1 MNDDFSLW
9 ATIGILSVD
18 LLIAVGAICA
28 LRYLQGLL
36 AGVDTTTELA
46 ARDNY
51 AFGISIAGGTLALA
65 LVLAGAVSGEA
76 SDGLLAEAWNVAA
89 YAIVGIVLLKVGT
102 VINDQVIFHQFS
114 LKQQVHE
121 NNIAA
126 GIVQAANLIALGL
139 IINTA
144 TYWVESDSWLGTFS
158 VILIFFAAQ
167 VVLLAVTWLRGRIY
181 EKRHKGERLQIALE
195 KGNSALAI
203 RYMGHLL
210 SAAFGVKAASGLL
223 AYQSFGLT
231 GLIFNWL
238 FVALVITAVIS
249 GLAALA
255 RRAVLHN
262 INVVEEVDEQQN
274 IGVASIEATLFIA
287 IGLIVSSLLG

>member
-1 MNDDFSLW
+1 
-9 ATIGILSVD
+9 VD

-28 LRYLQGLL
+28 LRYLQGML

-46 ARDNY
+46 TRDNY
-51 AFGISIAGGTLALA
+51 AFGISVAGGTLALA

-76 SDGLLAEAWNVAA
+76 SAGLLAEAWNVAV
-89 YAIVGIVLLKVGT
+89 YAVVGIVLLKVGT
-102 VINDQVIFHQFS
+102 IINDQVIFHHFS

-144 TYWVESDSWLGTFS
+144 AHWVESESWLGVFS
-158 VILIFFAAQ
+158 VVLVFFVAQ
-167 VVLLAVTWLRGRIY
+167 VVLLAVTRLRGQIY
-181 EKRHKGERLQIALE
+181 EKRHNGEVLQQALE

-210 SAAFGVKAASGLL
+210 SAAFGVKAASGLVAYHSL
-223 AYQSFGLT
+223 ALVGLV
-231 GLIFNWL
+231 FNWL
-238 FVALVITAVIS
+238 FIALAITALIS

-255 RRAVLHN
+255 RHAVLLN
-262 INVVEEVDEQQN
+262 INVVEEVDDQQN
-274 IGVASIEATLFIA
+274 IGVACIEATLFIA
-287 IGLIVSSLLG
+287 VGLIVSSLLG

>member
-1 MNDDFSLW
+1 MNNDFSLW
-9 ATIGILSVD
+9 AVGIIFID

-46 ARDNY
+46 TQDNY

-76 SDGLLAEAWNVAA
+76 SEGILSEAWNVIVYAA
-89 YAIVGIVLLKVGT
+89 VGIVLLKVGT
-102 VINDQVIFHQFS
+102 IINDQVIFHHFS

-144 TYWVESDSWLGTFS
+144 AHWVESDSWLGVFS
-158 VILIFFAAQ
+158 VVLVFFVAQ
-167 VVLLAVTWLRGRIY
+167 IVLLAVTRLRGRIY
-181 EKRHKGERLQIALE
+181 EKRHNGEVLQQALE
-195 KGNSALAI
+195 NGNSALAI
-203 RYMGHLL
+203 RYFGHLM
-210 SAAFGVKAASGLL
+210 SAAFGVKAASGLVAYHSL
-223 AYQSFGLT
+223 ALV

-238 FVALVITAVIS
+238 FVALMITALIS

-255 RRAVLHN
+255 RRAVLLN
-262 INVVEEVDEQQN
+262 INVVEEVDDQQN
-274 IGVASIEATLFIA
+274 IGVACIEASLFIA
-287 IGLIVSSLLG
+287 VGLIVSSLLG

>member
-1 MNDDFSLW
+1 MNNDFSLW
-9 ATIGILSVD
+9 AVGIIFVD

-46 ARDNY
+46 TRDNY
-51 AFGISIAGGTLALA
+51 AFGISVAGGTLALA

-76 SDGLLAEAWNVAA
+76 SEGILSEAWNVFV
-89 YAIVGIVLLKVGT
+89 YAVVGIVLLKVGT
-102 VINDQVIFHQFS
+102 IINDQVIFHHFS

-144 TYWVESDSWLGTFS
+144 AHWVESETWLGIFS
-158 VILIFFAAQ
+158 VILVFFVAQ
-167 VVLLAVTWLRGRIY
+167 VVLLAVTRLRGRIY
-181 EKRHKGERLQIALE
+181 EKRHNGEVLQQALE
-195 KGNSALAI
+195 NGNSALAI
-203 RYMGHLL
+203 RYMGHLM
-210 SAAFGVKAASGLL
+210 SAAFGVKAASGLVAFHTTAL
-223 AYQSFGLT
+223 VGLV
-231 GLIFNWL
+231 FNWL
-238 FVALVITAVIS
+238 FVALMITALIS

-255 RRAVLHN
+255 RHAVLLN
-262 INVVEEVDEQQN
+262 INVIEEVDDQQN
-274 IGVASIEATLFIA
+274 IGVACIEATLFIA
-287 IGLIVSSLLG
+287 VGLIVSSLLG

>member
-1 MNDDFSLW
+1 MNNGFSLW
-9 ATIGILSVD
+9 AISIVFVD

-46 ARDNY
+46 TRDNY
-51 AFGISIAGGTLALA
+51 AFGISVAGGTLALA

-76 SDGLLAEAWNVAA
+76 SEGILSEAWNVII
-89 YAIVGIVLLKVGT
+89 YAIISIVLLKVGT
-102 VINDQVIFHQFS
+102 IINDQVIFHHFS

-121 NNIAA
+121 KNIAA

-144 TYWVESDSWLGTFS
+144 AHWVESDSWPS
-158 VILIFFAAQ
+158 ILSMIMVFFVAQ
-167 VVLLAVTWLRGRIY
+167 VVLLAVTRLRGRIY
-181 EKRHKGERLQIALE
+181 EKRHNGKVLQQALE
-195 KGNSALAI
+195 NGNSALAI
-203 RYMGHLL
+203 RYFGHLM
-210 SAAFGVKAASGLL
+210 SAAFGVKAASGLV
-223 AYQSFGLT
+223 AYHSLSFV

-238 FVALVITAVIS
+238 FVALAITAVIS
-249 GLAALA
+249 GLAVLA
-255 RRAVLHN
+255 RHAVLHN
-262 INVVEEVDEQQN
+262 IDVVQEVDEQQN

-287 IGLIVSSLLG
+287 VGLIVSSLLG

>member
-1 MNDDFSLW
+1 MNNDFSLW
-9 ATIGILSVD
+9 AVGIIFID

-46 ARDNY
+46 TRDNY
-51 AFGISIAGGTLALA
+51 AFGISVAGGTLALA

-76 SDGLLAEAWNVAA
+76 SEGILSEAWNVLV
-89 YAIVGIVLLKVGT
+89 YAVVGIVLLKVGT
-102 VINDQVIFHQFS
+102 IINDQVIFHHFS

-144 TYWVESDSWLGTFS
+144 AHWVESDSWLGIFS
-158 VILIFFAAQ
+158 VILVFFVAQ
-167 VVLLAVTWLRGRIY
+167 IVLLAVTRLRGRIY
-181 EKRHKGERLQIALE
+181 EKRHNGEVLQQALE
-195 KGNSALAI
+195 NGNSALAI
-203 RYMGHLL
+203 RYMGHLM
-210 SAAFGVKAASGLL
+210 SAAFGVKAASGLIAFHTL
-223 AYQSFGLT
+223 ALVGLV
-231 GLIFNWL
+231 FNWL
-238 FVALVITAVIS
+238 FVALVITALIS

-262 INVVEEVDEQQN
+262 INVIEEVDEQQN
-274 IGVASIEATLFIA
+274 IGVACIEATLFIA
-287 IGLIVSSLLG
+287 VGLIVSSLLG

>member
-1 MNDDFSLW
+1 MNNDFSLW
-9 ATIGILSVD
+9 AVGIIFID

-46 ARDNY
+46 TRDNY
-51 AFGISIAGGTLALA
+51 AFGISVAGGTLALA

-76 SDGLLAEAWNVAA
+76 SEGILSEAWNVLV

-102 VINDQVIFHQFS
+102 IINDQVIFHHFS

-144 TYWVESDSWLGTFS
+144 AHWVESDSWLGIFA
-158 VILIFFAAQ
+158 VILVFFVAQ
-167 VVLLAVTWLRGRIY
+167 IVLLAVTRLRGRIY
-181 EKRHKGERLQIALE
+181 EKRHNGEVLQQALE
-195 KGNSALAI
+195 NGNSALAI
-203 RYMGHLL
+203 RYMGHLM
-210 SAAFGVKAASGLL
+210 SAAFGVKAASGLIAFHTL
-223 AYQSFGLT
+223 ALVGLV
-231 GLIFNWL
+231 FNWL
-238 FVALVITAVIS
+238 FVALVITALIS

-262 INVVEEVDEQQN
+262 INVIEEVDEQQN
-274 IGVASIEATLFIA
+274 IGVACIEATLFIA
-287 IGLIVSSLLG
+287 VGLIVSSLLG

>member
-1 MNDDFSLW
+1 MNNGFSLW
-9 ATIGILSVD
+9 ILGVLFID

-46 ARDNY
+46 TRDNY
-51 AFGISIAGGTLALA
+51 AFGISVAGGTLALA

-76 SDGLLAEAWNVAA
+76 SAGLLAEAWNVFA
-89 YAIVGIVLLKVGT
+89 YALIGIVLLKVGT
-102 VINDQVIFHQFS
+102 VINDQAIFHSFS

-121 NNIAA
+121 HNIAA
-126 GIVQAANLIALGL
+126 GLVQAANLIALGL

-144 TYWVESDSWLGTFS
+144 AHWVESESWLGVFA
-158 VILIFFAAQ
+158 VIMVFFAAQ
-167 VVLLAVTWLRGRIY
+167 IVLLAVTRLRGRIY
-181 EKRHKGERLQIALE
+181 EKRHEDETLQNALKG
-195 KGNSALAI
+195 GNVALAI

-210 SAAFGVKAASGLL
+210 SAAFGVKAASGLI
-223 AYQSFGLT
+223 AYQSTALVSVV
-231 GLIFNWL
+231 FNWL
-238 FVALVITAVIS
+238 FLALLLTALIS
-249 GLAALA
+249 GLAVLA
-255 RRAVLHN
+255 RHAVLLK

-274 IGVASIEATLFIA
+274 IGVASIEAALFVA

>member
-9 ATIGILSVD
+9 AVGIIFID
-18 LLIAVGAICA
+18 LFIAVGAICA

-46 ARDNY
+46 TRDNY
-51 AFGISIAGGTLALA
+51 AFGISVAGGTLALA

-76 SDGLLAEAWNVAA
+76 SEGMLSEAWNVLV
-89 YAIVGIVLLKVGT
+89 YAVVGIVLLKVGT
-102 VINDQVIFHQFS
+102 IINDQVIFHHFS

-144 TYWVESDSWLGTFS
+144 AHWVESESWMGIFS
-158 VILIFFAAQ
+158 VILVFFVAQ
-167 VVLLAVTWLRGRIY
+167 VVLLAVTRLRGRIY
-181 EKRHKGERLQIALE
+181 EKRHNGEVLQHALE

-203 RYMGHLL
+203 RYAGHLI
-210 SAAFGVKAASGLL
+210 SAAFGVKAASGLV
-223 AYQSFGLT
+223 AYHSYALVGLV
-231 GLIFNWL
+231 FNWL
-238 FVALVITAVIS
+238 FVALVITALIS

-262 INVVEEVDEQQN
+262 INVIEEVDEQQN
-274 IGVASIEATLFIA
+274 IGVACIEASLFIA
-287 IGLIVSSLLG
+287 VGLIVSSLLG

>member
-18 LLIAVGAICA
+18 LLIAVGATCA

-36 AGVDTTTELA
+36 AGVDTATELA

>member
-18 LLIAVGAICA
+18 LLIAVGATCA

-36 AGVDTTTELA
+36 AGVDTATELA

-144 TYWVESDSWLGTFS
+144 TYLVESDSWLGTFS

>member
-1 MNDDFSLW
+1 MNNDFSLW
-9 ATIGILSVD
+9 VISILFID
-18 LLIAVGAICA
+18 LFIAIGAISA

-36 AGVDTTTELA
+36 AGVDTTTELTT
-46 ARDNY
+46 RDNY
-51 AFGISIAGGTLALA
+51 AFGISVAGGTLALA

-76 SDGLLAEAWNVAA
+76 SAGLLSEAWNVAV
-89 YAIVGIVLLKVGT
+89 YAVIGIVLLKVGMI
-102 VINDQVIFHQFS
+102 INDRVIFHHFS

-121 NNIAA
+121 KNIAA

-144 TYWVESDSWLGTFS
+144 AHWVESESWLDVSS
-158 VILIFFAAQ
+158 VILVFFVAQ
-167 VVLLAVTWLRGRIY
+167 IVLLAVTRLRGWIY
-181 EKRHKGERLQIALE
+181 AKRHNGEALQKAFE

-210 SAAFGVKAASGLL
+210 SAALGVKAASGLIAYKSL
-223 AYQSFGLT
+223 AFVSLA
-231 GLIFNWL
+231 FNWL
-238 FVALVITAVIS
+238 IVTLLITVAIS

-255 RRAVLHN
+255 RHAVLFK

-274 IGVASIEATLFIA
+274 IGVACIEATLFIA
-287 IGLIVSSLLG
+287 VGLIVSSLLG

>member
-1 MNDDFSLW
+1 MNNDFSLW
-9 ATIGILSVD
+9 AVGIIFID

-46 ARDNY
+46 TRDNY
-51 AFGISIAGGTLALA
+51 AFGISVAGGTLALA

-76 SDGLLAEAWNVAA
+76 SEGILSEAWNVAI
-89 YAIVGIVLLKVGT
+89 YAVVGIVLLKVGT
-102 VINDQVIFHQFS
+102 IINDQVIFHHFS

-144 TYWVESDSWLGTFS
+144 AHWVESESWLGIFS
-158 VILIFFAAQ
+158 VILVFFVAQ
-167 VVLLAVTWLRGRIY
+167 IVLLAVTRLRGRIY
-181 EKRHKGERLQIALE
+181 EKRHNGEVLQQALE
-195 KGNSALAI
+195 NGNSALAI
-203 RYMGHLL
+203 RYLGHLM
-210 SAAFGVKAASGLL
+210 SAAFGVKAASGLIAFHSL
-223 AYQSFGLT
+223 ALVGLV
-231 GLIFNWL
+231 FNWL
-238 FVALVITAVIS
+238 FVALVITALIS

-262 INVVEEVDEQQN
+262 INVIEEVDEQQN
-274 IGVASIEATLFIA
+274 IGVACIEATLFIA
-287 IGLIVSSLLG
+287 VGLIVSSLLG

>member
-9 ATIGILSVD
+9 ATIGILFVD

-46 ARDNY
+46 TRDNY
-51 AFGISIAGGTLALA
+51 AFGISVAGGTLALA
-65 LVLAGAVSGEA
+65 LVLAGAVSGDA

-89 YAIVGIVLLKVGT
+89 YAIVGIMLLKVGT
-102 VINDQVIFHQFS
+102 IINDQVIFHQFS

-121 NNIAA
+121 KNIAA
-126 GIVQAANLIALGL
+126 GIVQAANFIALGL

-144 TYWVESDSWLGTFS
+144 TNWVELDSWLGVFP
-158 VILIFFAAQ
+158 VILIFFVAQ
-167 VVLLAVTWLRGRIY
+167 IVLLAVTRLRGRIY
-181 EKRHKGERLQIALE
+181 EQRHQGEVLQIALE

-203 RYMGHLL
+203 RYAGHLL
-210 SAAFGVKAASGLL
+210 SAAFGVQAASGLL
-223 AYQSFGLT
+223 TYQSFGLI
-231 GLIFNWL
+231 GIAFSWL
-238 FVALVITAVIS
+238 FIALAITAVIS

-255 RRAVLHN
+255 RHVVLLN
-262 INVVEEVDEQQN
+262 INVIEEVDEQQN

-287 IGLIVSSLLG
+287 IGLIVSALLG

>member
-1 MNDDFSLW
+1 MNNGFSLW
-9 ATIGILSVD
+9 ILGVLFID

-46 ARDNY
+46 TRDNY
-51 AFGISIAGGTLALA
+51 AFGISVAGGTLALA

-76 SDGLLAEAWNVAA
+76 SAGLLAEAWNVFA
-89 YAIVGIVLLKVGT
+89 YALIGIVLLKVGT
-102 VINDQVIFHQFS
+102 VINDQAIFHSFS

-121 NNIAA
+121 HNIAA
-126 GIVQAANLIALGL
+126 GLVQAANLIALGM

-144 TYWVESDSWLGTFS
+144 AHWVESESWLGVFA
-158 VILIFFAAQ
+158 VIMVFFAAQ
-167 VVLLAVTWLRGRIY
+167 IVLLAVTRLRGRIY
-181 EKRHKGERLQIALE
+181 EKRHEDETLQNALE
-195 KGNSALAI
+195 GGNVALAI

-210 SAAFGVKAASGLL
+210 SAAFGVKAASGLI
-223 AYQSFGLT
+223 AYQSTALVSVV
-231 GLIFNWL
+231 FNWL
-238 FVALVITAVIS
+238 FLALLLTALIS
-249 GLAALA
+249 GLAVLA
-255 RRAVLHN
+255 RHAVLLK

-274 IGVASIEATLFIA
+274 IGVASIEAALFVA

>member
-1 MNDDFSLW
+1 MNNGFSLW
-9 ATIGILSVD
+9 AISIVFVD

-46 ARDNY
+46 TRDNY
-51 AFGISIAGGTLALA
+51 AFGISVAGGTLALA

-76 SDGLLAEAWNVAA
+76 SEGILNEAWNVII
-89 YAIVGIVLLKVGT
+89 YAIIGIVLLKVGT
-102 VINDQVIFHQFS
+102 IINDQVIFHHFS

-121 NNIAA
+121 KNIAA

-144 TYWVESDSWLGTFS
+144 AHWVESDSWPSILS
-158 VILIFFAAQ
+158 VIMVFFVAQ
-167 VVLLAVTWLRGRIY
+167 VVLLAVTRLRGRIY
-181 EKRHKGERLQIALE
+181 EKRHNGKVLQQALE
-195 KGNSALAI
+195 NGNSALAI
-203 RYMGHLL
+203 RYFGHLM
-210 SAAFGVKAASGLL
+210 SAAFGVKAASGLV
-223 AYQSFGLT
+223 AYHSLSFV

-238 FVALVITAVIS
+238 FVALAITAVIS
-249 GLAALA
+249 GLAVLA
-255 RRAVLHN
+255 RHAVLHN
-262 INVVEEVDEQQN
+262 IDVVQEVDEQQN

-287 IGLIVSSLLG
+287 VGLIVSSLLG

>member
-1 MNDDFSLW
+1 MNNDFSLW
-9 ATIGILSVD
+9 AVGIIFID

-46 ARDNY
+46 TRDNY

-76 SDGLLAEAWNVAA
+76 SEGILSEAWNVLV

-102 VINDQVIFHQFS
+102 IINDQVIFHHFS

-121 NNIAA
+121 HNIAA

-144 TYWVESDSWLGTFS
+144 AHWVESESWLGVFS
-158 VILIFFAAQ
+158 VILVFFVAQ
-167 VVLLAVTWLRGRIY
+167 VVLLAVTRLRGRIY
-181 EKRHKGERLQIALE
+181 EKRHNGEVLQQALE
-195 KGNSALAI
+195 NGNSALAI
-203 RYMGHLL
+203 RYLGHLM
-210 SAAFGVKAASGLL
+210 SAAFGVKAASGLVAYHSL
-223 AYQSFGLT
+223 ALVGLV
-231 GLIFNWL
+231 FNWL
-238 FVALVITAVIS
+238 FVALIITGLIS

-255 RRAVLHN
+255 RHAVLRN
-262 INVVEEVDEQQN
+262 INVVEEVDDQQN
-274 IGVASIEATLFIA
+274 IGVACIEATLFIA
-287 IGLIVSSLLG
+287 VGLIVSSLLG

>member
-1 MNDDFSLW
+1 MNNDFSLW
-9 ATIGILSVD
+9 AVGILFVD

-46 ARDNY
+46 TRDNY
-51 AFGISIAGGTLALA
+51 AFGISVAGGTLALA

-76 SDGLLAEAWNVAA
+76 SAGLLAEAWNVAV
-89 YAIVGIVLLKVGT
+89 YAVVGIVLLKVGT
-102 VINDQVIFHQFS
+102 IINDQVIFHHFS

-144 TYWVESDSWLGTFS
+144 AHWVESESWLGVFS
-158 VILIFFAAQ
+158 VVLVFFVAQ
-167 VVLLAVTWLRGRIY
+167 VVLLAVTRLRGQIY
-181 EKRHKGERLQIALE
+181 EKRHNGEVLQQALE

-210 SAAFGVKAASGLL
+210 SAAFGVKAASGLVAYHSL
-223 AYQSFGLT
+223 ALV

-238 FVALVITAVIS
+238 FIALLITAAIS

-255 RRAVLHN
+255 RRAVLLN
-262 INVVEEVDEQQN
+262 IDVVEEVDEQQN
-274 IGVASIEATLFIA
+274 IGVACIEATLFIA
-287 IGLIVSSLLG
+287 VGLIVSSLLG